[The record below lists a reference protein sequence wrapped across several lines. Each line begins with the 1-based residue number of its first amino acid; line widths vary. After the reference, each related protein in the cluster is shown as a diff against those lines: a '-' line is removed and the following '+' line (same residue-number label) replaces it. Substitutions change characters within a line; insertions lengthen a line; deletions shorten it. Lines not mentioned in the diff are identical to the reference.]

1 MASKKKI
8 TFVSP
13 KGTARYPHITEKD
26 TGHQYSSGK
35 YDTQLVLS
43 KEAAAPLI
51 QQIKDIAKEEFP
63 AKFQAKVPYKEDD
76 EGNVVFKAKSEYQ
89 PAIIDSRG
97 KKIEKLPAG
106 LRIRG
111 GSVIRIAGAYNVYDK
126 GISMWLNQV
135 QILELVE
142 DNLAF
147 GADESGSFSA
157 DAFEDDEDNSN
168 SAFEGADAPAL

>member
-8 TFVSP
+8 TFVTP
-13 KGTARYPHITEKD
+13 KGIAKYPHITEKD

-35 YDTQLVLS
+35 YDTQIILK
-43 KEAAAPLI
+43 KEDAAGLI
-51 QQIKDIAKEEFP
+51 EQLKNIAKEEFP
-63 AKFQAKVPYKEDD
+63 AKFVPKLPFKEDED
-76 EGNVVFKAKSEYQ
+76 GNVVFKAKSEYQ
-89 PAIIDSRG
+89 PALIDARG
-97 KKIEKLPAG
+97 KKIEKVPSG

-111 GSVIRIAGAYNVYDK
+111 GSVIRIAGAVNVYDK
-126 GISMWLNQV
+126 GLSLWLNQV

-147 GADESGSFSA
+147 GADESGSFTA
-157 DAFEDDEDNSN
+157 DAFEDDEDN

>member
-8 TFVSP
+8 TFVTP
-13 KGTARYPHITEKD
+13 KGIAKYPHITEKD

-35 YDTQLVLS
+35 YDTQIILK
-43 KEAAAPLI
+43 KEDAAGLI
-51 QQIKDIAKEEFP
+51 EQLKAIAKEEFP
-63 AKFQAKVPYKEDD
+63 AKFIPKLPYKEDED
-76 EGNVVFKAKSEYQ
+76 GNVVFKAKSEYQ
-89 PAIIDSRG
+89 PALIDARG
-97 KKIEKLPAG
+97 KKIEKAPSG

-111 GSVIRIAGAYNVYDK
+111 GSVIRIAGAVNVYDK
-126 GISMWLNQV
+126 GLSLWLNQV

-157 DAFEDDEDNSN
+157 DAFSDDEDN

>member
-13 KGTARYPHITEKD
+13 KGTAQYPHITEKD
-26 TGHQYSSGK
+26 VGHQYSSGK
-35 YDTQLVLS
+35 YDTRIVIP
-43 KEAAAPLI
+43 KAEAAPLI
-51 QQIKDIAKEEFP
+51 EQIKEIVKEEFP
-63 AKFQAKVPYKEDD
+63 AKFQAKLPYKEDD

-89 PAIIDSRG
+89 PAIIDARG
-97 KKIEKLPAG
+97 KKIEKLPSG

-111 GSVIRIAGAYNVYDK
+111 GSTIRIAGAYNVYDK
-126 GISMWLNQV
+126 GVSMWLNQV
-135 QILELVE
+135 QILELVA

-157 DAFEDDEDNSN
+157 DDFEDDENSN

>member
-13 KGTARYPHITEKD
+13 KGTAKYPHITEKD

-35 YDTQLVLS
+35 YDTQIVLS

-51 QQIKDIAKEEFP
+51 EQIKGIVKDEFP
-63 AKFQAKVPYKEDD
+63 AKFVAKVPYKEDD
-76 EGNVVFKAKSEYQ
+76 DGNVVFKAKSEYQ
-89 PAIIDSRG
+89 PALIDARG
-97 KKIEKLPAG
+97 KKLEKVPSG

-142 DNLAF
+142 DNVAF
-147 GADESGSFSA
+147 GADEGSFSA
-157 DAFEDDEDNSN
+157 DAFGDDEESN

>member
-8 TFVSP
+8 TFVSA
-13 KGTARYPHITEKD
+13 KGIAKYPHLTEKD
-26 TGHQYSSGK
+26 TGHQFSSGK
-35 YDTQLVLS
+35 YDTQIVMS

-51 QQIKDIAKEEFP
+51 EQINSIAKEEFP
-63 AKFQAKVPYKEDD
+63 AKFIAKLPYKDD
-76 EGNVVFKAKSEYQ
+76 EDGNVVFKAKSEYQ
-89 PAIIDSRG
+89 PALIDARG
-97 KKIEKLPAG
+97 KKIEKVPAG

-111 GSVIRIAGAYNVYDK
+111 GSTIRIAGAYNIYEK

-135 QILELVE
+135 QIIELVA

-147 GADESGSFSA
+147 GADESGGFSA
-157 DAFEDDEDNSN
+157 DDFEDEETSN